1 MYKALVIVCSF
12 YLPDGP
18 CMNFEDEWGPYLT
31 EELCEERVM
40 EMSEMI
46 LRMPKPLPPPHAYS
60 YKCEVVGEEL

>member
-18 CMNFEDEWGPYLT
+18 CMTFEDEWGPYRT
-31 EELCEERVM
+31 EELCEERVI

-46 LRMPKPLPPPHAYS
+46 MRRPKPLPPPHAYS
-60 YKCEVVGEEL
+60 YKCELAGEQL